1 MRSYRTAR
9 MAEGSQPAVVA
20 VSPSETERIRRR
32 MRLMVEISARPG
44 IYRGGLK
51 AAVARLTPEEASILA
66 DLESHGLDVL
76 QLRDVL
82 RGAHVLVD
90 EPSLYERWSFPKV
103 SHRRISSHHTNIDK
117 RRYPDIGM
125 RGPLLRE
132 KLHGRTARGTWV
144 QLEKTPASFGARKLP
159 TWQDVLHLADY
170 VMYRLTR
177 SNIGPWGRSGATERR
192 PMYLSPDLGARVPLP
207 QAASDELTGAVSRLE
222 ERDDVTSASPELARR
237 FPPPDRAHDLRE
249 LTFTGAAQ
257 GRGLFGGSDVWV
269 IETAARTA
277 RELLR
282 RDIEPPGWSIPPAA
296 STRPATVDLG
306 DDRRIAYALRTG
318 PPSGTMRSR

>member
-1 MRSYRTAR
+1 
-9 MAEGSQPAVVA
+9 MAEGSQAAGGPTD
-20 VSPSETERIRRR
+20 TERIRRR

-44 IYRGGLK
+44 IYRRGVEK
-51 AAVARLTPEEASILA
+51 AVARLTPEEASILA
-66 DLESHGLDVL
+66 DLESHGLNVL

-90 EPSLYERWSFPKV
+90 EPSLYERWRFPKV
-103 SHRRISSHHTNIDK
+103 SRKRLSSHHPNIDK

-159 TWQDVLHLADY
+159 TWTDVLHLADY

-192 PMYLSPDLGARVPLP
+192 PMYLSPDLGARVALP
-207 QAASDELTGAVSRLE
+207 EAASDELTGVVSRLE
-222 ERDDVTSASPELARR
+222 AQDDVTSASPDLARR
-237 FPPPDRAHDLRE
+237 FPPPDRAEDLRE
-249 LTFTGAAQ
+249 LTFTGAVQ
-257 GRGLFGGSDVWV
+257 GRGLFAGSDVWV
-269 IETAARTA
+269 TETAARTA

-282 RDIEPPGWSIPPAA
+282 RDVEPPGWSIPPAS
-296 STRPATVDLG
+296 STRPAIVDLG
-306 DDRRIAYALRTG
+306 DDRRIAYARRTG
-318 PPSGTMRSR
+318 AAADSPRSP